1 MSDHDAGVWGFMVIA
16 PCCAR
21 EGWWRVIGIGVN
33 DGDVTFLVFAAE
45 LRYEGEVPGTIEGG
59 LDLKCKLGEC
69 VSSCIASVVVAVLED
84 AEC

>member
-1 MSDHDAGVWGFMVIA
+1 MIIA
-16 PCCAR
+16 SCCAR
-21 EGWWRVIGIGVN
+21 EGWRSIVGIGVD

-69 VSSCIASVVVAVLED
+69 VSSCIASVVVAVR
-84 AEC
+84 ECTEC